1 MKRFFAL
8 CGGGLLAVLLLAV
21 AVRAEE
27 IKNQYFTLDL
37 PSGWNVEMSQKIAET
52 MVVIVTDTRRNN
64 FVGIT
69 VIGLKKPSSAKE
81 VCAMICDE
89 LKAGGVHVGEPVA
102 SGESYNVLQAGRS
115 QAVPGLLLG
124 SGLIKGKK

>member
-37 PSGWNVEMSQKIAET
+37 PSG
-52 MVVIVTDTRRNN
+52 
-64 FVGIT
+64 
-69 VIGLKKPSSAKE
+69 
-81 VCAMICDE
+81 
-89 LKAGGVHVGEPVA
+89 
-102 SGESYNVLQAGRS
+102 
-115 QAVPGLLLG
+115 
-124 SGLIKGKK
+124 